1 MIHLSI
7 FDDNHSLRSTL
18 QLVLE
23 TGRDIRVVSAYP
35 DALNAVEAVRRDRP
49 DVVLMDVDMP
59 GRTGIEAVRELRR
72 AGLFPKILMLTVYE
86 DPDRIFEA
94 VSAGAVGYLLKKTPA
109 EGIAEAIR
117 LVAAGGAVMTPS
129 VALKVLAAFQQPSQK
144 TDEFS
149 LTEKEREVLQ
159 RLVEGDSYKL
169 IAAHCGISMGTVRTH
184 ICNIYEKLQVNSKS
198 EAVVKAMKTGLFR

>member
-1 MIHLSI
+1 MIHLAI
-7 FDDNHSLRSTL
+7 FDDNNSLRSTL

-23 TGRDIRVVSAYP
+23 TWGDIRVVGAYP
-35 DALNAVEAVRRDRP
+35 DALGAVEAVRRDRP

-59 GRTGIEAVRELRR
+59 GRTGIEAVRLLRQ
-72 AGLFPKILMLTVYE
+72 AGLSPKTLMLTVYE

-109 EGIAEAIR
+109 DGIAEAIR
-117 LVAAGGAVMTPS
+117 QVAAGGAVMTPS
-129 VALKVLAAFQQPSQK
+129 VALKVLAAFQQSPK
-144 TDEFS
+144 PGGFLLTD
-149 LTEKEREVLQ
+149 KEREVLQ

-169 IAAHCGISMGTVRTH
+169 IAMHCGISMGTVRTH

-198 EAVVKAMKTGLFR
+198 EAVAKALKTGLFR